1 MKQEETERKCIATG
15 VVQPKEELLRFVV
28 TEDSRL
34 LPDFNKKIAGR
45 GLYVS
50 NSRQALAKAL
60 KGNLFVKAVHR
71 SLKIEPDLLE
81 TVEKL
86 LYKKGLE
93 SLNLAV
99 KAGALVS
106 GFEKVKDKLEKG
118 QVAFIIQ
125 AQDAAPDG
133 CRKLGKQA
141 EGLEV
146 LRPYLSADLDAAL
159 DRVST
164 VHLAVLKGPMQ
175 KMVYDNIKK
184 YQDFLD

>member
-34 LPDFNKKIAGR
+34 LPDFNKKIPGR

-71 SLKIEPDLLE
+71 SLKIE
-81 TVEKL
+81 KL
-86 LYKKGLE
+86 LYKKGLD

-133 CRKLGKQA
+133 CRKLEKQA